1 MPGQGGSAVRLSIAI
16 AHQLGMPLA
25 DVQCMGLLAAGPSAP
40 SELASGLGLTTGAM
54 TKVLDRLE
62 RVGCVTRSAD
72 SADRR
77 RITITADPDGLA
89 RVAAPYAPM
98 GDKMNGILA
107 GYSGEQL
114 EAVLAFIRAGQQA
127 ADEEI
132 ARIREQGIRHATRR
146 SRRAERAPAS

>member
-1 MPGQGGSAVRLSIAI
+1 
-16 AHQLGMPLA
+16 
-25 DVQCMGLLAAGPSAP
+25 MGLLAAGPSAP
-40 SELASGLGLTTGAM
+40 SELASRLGLTTGAM

-62 RVGCVTRSAD
+62 RAGCVTRSAD

-89 RVAAPYAPM
+89 RVAAPDAPM
-98 GDKMNGILA
+98 GDRMSEILA

-114 EAVLAFIRAGQQA
+114 ETVLGFIRAGQHA

-132 ARIREQGIRHATRR
+132 ARIREHGIPHATRR
-146 SRRAERAPAS
+146 SRQPERTPSS